1 MACLLVFLQ
10 KNIMKNP
17 NPKIVIL
24 GLFLLIISGKT
35 FTQNSLRVSNS
46 EIQKVRIYQSGA
58 FVSRSVKVNLNAGI
72 NEIVF
77 DKLSPYINANSI
89 SVKGFGEA
97 SIVGVNFQQN
107 YLKIQKN
114 SSEITKLEGEKDSL
128 TIKLRYIQ
136 NKIMAYNEGLIVLQ
150 ANRSIGGANNGID
163 ATKLTALVD
172 YQIKKINSL
181 KDEIID
187 LGIKDQG
194 LQNQITKIN
203 QQLSVLNSKQN
214 QSEGNIIVTV
224 NSSTKSLASFEF
236 SYLINSN
243 VRWTPVY
250 DIRVKNTSSPMEFIL
265 KAKVFQSTGED
276 WTDVKLSLNTS
287 NPTDR
292 VQKPNL
298 IPWYL
303 NFQQEADLYYNMRGS
318 RGDNENSAAPM
329 MYDLKEV
336 KVKMDTMQWSNG
348 QIIENQLNNEYEI
361 ENKYTLKSGNIE
373 TQIEINRTNA
383 NAYYEYASAPKL
395 NSDAFLMGNIINWE
409 SLNLLNAE
417 TSVYFD
423 GAFVGTTY
431 IQNNNSKDTMNLSL
445 GKDERIIIK
454 RTKLNEVNGSN
465 LFGNI
470 KEKKF
475 SYDIVVK
482 NTKKETVEIT
492 IEEQLP
498 ISQDKNI
505 TVNALE
511 LSGGKLNPTSGLVT
525 WKISL
530 KAGESS
536 TKKFNFS
543 VKFPKNTSV
552 NGL

>member
-1 MACLLVFLQ
+1 
-10 KNIMKNP
+10 MKNP
-17 NPKIVIL
+17 TPKTVVL
-24 GLFLLIISGKT
+24 SFFLLIISGKT

-97 SIVGVNFQQN
+97 TIVGVNFQQN
-107 YLKIQKN
+107 YLKIQKT

-136 NKIMAYNEGLIVLQ
+136 NKIMSCNEGLAVLQ
-150 ANRSIGGANNGID
+150 ANRSISGANNGID
-163 ATKLTALVD
+163 ATKLTALVE

-243 VRWTPVY
+243 VRWIPVY

-265 KAKVFQSTGED
+265 KAKVYQSTGED

-298 IPWYL
+298 TPWYL
-303 NFQQEADLYYNMRGS
+303 NFQERDDYRTRGAYSDQE
-318 RGDNENSAAPM
+318 SAAPM
-329 MYDLKEV
+329 MYKLEEV
-336 KVKMDTMQWSNG
+336 KVKMDTMRWSNA
-348 QIIENQLNNEYEI
+348 QIIESQLNNEYEI

-373 TQIEINRTNA
+373 TQIEINRINA

-395 NSDAFLMGNIINWE
+395 NLDAFLMGNIINWE

-417 TSVYFD
+417 GSVYFD

-431 IQNNNSKDTMNLSL
+431 IQNASSKDTMNLSL

-482 NTKKETVEIT
+482 NTKEETVEIT

-511 LSGGKLNPTSGLVT
+511 LSGGKLNSTTGLVT

-543 VKFPKNTSV
+543 AKFPKDTSV
-552 NGL
+552 KGL

>member
-1 MACLLVFLQ
+1 
-10 KNIMKNP
+10 MKNLTS
-17 NPKIVIL
+17 KTIVISF
-24 GLFLLIISGKT
+24 FLLIISGKT

-46 EIQKVRIYQSGA
+46 EIQKVRIYQTGA

-97 SIVGVNFQQN
+97 TIVGVNFQQN
-107 YLKIQKN
+107 YLKIQKT

-136 NKIMAYNEGLIVLQ
+136 NKIMACNEGLAVLQ

-163 ATKLTALVD
+163 AAKLTALVE

-194 LQNQITKIN
+194 LQNQIAKIN
-203 QQLSVLNSKQN
+203 QQLSALNSKQN

-224 NSSTKSLASFEF
+224 NSSSKSLASFEF

-243 VRWTPVY
+243 VRWIPVY

-265 KAKVFQSTGED
+265 KAKVYQSTGED

-292 VQKPNL
+292 VQKSNL
-298 IPWYL
+298 TPWYL
-303 NFQQEADLYYNMRGS
+303 NFQQEDDFGYNMRGS
-318 RGDNENSAAPM
+318 RADQESAAPM
-329 MYDLKEV
+329 IYKLEEV
-336 KVKMDTMQWSNG
+336 KVKKDTMRWSNA

-361 ENKYTLKSGNIE
+361 ENKYTLKSGNVE
-373 TQIEINRTNA
+373 TQIEINRINA

-417 TSVYFD
+417 GSVYFD

-431 IQNNNSKDTMNLSL
+431 IQNTSSKDTMNLSL

-465 LFGNI
+465 LFGNV

-511 LSGGKLNPTSGLVT
+511 LSGGKLNPTAGLVT

-530 KAGESS
+530 KAGEST

-543 VKFPKNTSV
+543 VKFPKDTSV

>member
-1 MACLLVFLQ
+1 
-10 KNIMKNP
+10 MKNLTS
-17 NPKIVIL
+17 KTIVL
-24 GLFLLIISGKT
+24 SFFLLIISGKT

-46 EIQKVRIYQSGA
+46 EIQKIRIYQSGA

-107 YLKIQKN
+107 YLKIQKT

-136 NKIMAYNEGLIVLQ
+136 NKIMACNEGLAVLQ

-163 ATKLTALVD
+163 AAKLTALVE

-224 NSSTKSLASFEF
+224 NSSSKSLASFEF

-265 KAKVFQSTGED
+265 KAKVYQSTGED

-298 IPWYL
+298 TPWYL

-318 RGDNENSAAPM
+318 RSDDESAAPM
-329 MYDLKEV
+329 MNKLEEV
-336 KVKMDTMQWSNG
+336 KVKMDTMRWSNA

-361 ENKYTLKSGNIE
+361 ENKYTLKSGNVE
-373 TQIEINRTNA
+373 TQIEINRINA

-417 TSVYFD
+417 GSVYFD

-431 IQNNNSKDTMNLSL
+431 IQNKSSKDTMNLSL

-465 LFGNI
+465 LFGNV

-511 LSGGKLNPTSGLVT
+511 LSGGKLNPTTGLVT

-543 VKFPKNTSV
+543 VKFPKDTSV

>member
-1 MACLLVFLQ
+1 
-10 KNIMKNP
+10 MKNLTS
-17 NPKIVIL
+17 KTIVL
-24 GLFLLIISGKT
+24 SFFLLIISGKT

-97 SIVGVNFQQN
+97 TIVGVNFQQN
-107 YLKIQKN
+107 YLKIQKT

-136 NKIMAYNEGLIVLQ
+136 NKIMACNEGLTVLQ

-163 ATKLTALVD
+163 AAKLTALVD

-224 NSSTKSLASFEF
+224 NSSIKSLASFEF

-265 KAKVFQSTGED
+265 KAKVYQSTGED

-298 IPWYL
+298 TPWYL

-318 RGDNENSAAPM
+318 RSDDESAAPM
-329 MYDLKEV
+329 MNKLEEV
-336 KVKMDTMQWSNG
+336 KVKMDTMRWSNA

-361 ENKYTLKSGNIE
+361 ENKYTLKSGNVE
-373 TQIEINRTNA
+373 TQIEINRINA

-417 TSVYFD
+417 GSVYFD

-431 IQNNNSKDTMNLSL
+431 IQNTSSKDTMNLSL

-465 LFGNI
+465 LFGNV

-511 LSGGKLNPTSGLVT
+511 LSGGKLNPTTGLVT

-543 VKFPKNTSV
+543 VKFPKDTSV

>member
-1 MACLLVFLQ
+1 
-10 KNIMKNP
+10 MKNLT
-17 NPKIVIL
+17 PKTVVL
-24 GLFLLIISGKT
+24 SFFLLIISGKT

-46 EIQKVRIYQSGA
+46 EIQKIRIYQSGA

-77 DKLSPYINANSI
+77 DKLSSYINANSI

-107 YLKIQKN
+107 YLKIQKT

-136 NKIMAYNEGLIVLQ
+136 NKIMACNEGLAVLQ

-194 LQNQITKIN
+194 LQNQITIIS

-224 NSSTKSLASFEF
+224 NSSTKSTASFEF

-243 VRWTPVY
+243 VRWIPVY

-265 KAKVFQSTGED
+265 KAKVYQSTGED

-298 IPWYL
+298 TPWYL
-303 NFQQEADLYYNMRGS
+303 NFQQEDDYLTRGTYLWQ
-318 RGDNENSAAPM
+318 ESAAPM
-329 MYDLKEV
+329 MNKKLEDK
-336 KVKMDTMQWSNG
+336 KFKMDTMRWSNS

-373 TQIEINRTNA
+373 TQIEINRINA

-417 TSVYFD
+417 GSVYFD

-431 IQNNNSKDTMNLSL
+431 IQNTSSKDTMNLSL

-465 LFGNI
+465 LFGNV

-505 TVNALE
+505 MVNALE
-511 LSGGKLNPTSGLVT
+511 LSGGKLNPISGLVT

-543 VKFPKNTSV
+543 VKFPKDTSV

>member
-10 KNIMKNP
+10 KNIMKYP
-17 NPKIVIL
+17 TPKTIIL
-24 GLFLLIISGKT
+24 SFFLLFISEKT

-97 SIVGVNFQQN
+97 TIVGVNFQQN
-107 YLKIQKN
+107 YLKIQKT
-114 SSEITKLEGEKDSL
+114 SSEIMKLEGEKDSL
-128 TIKLRYIQ
+128 TIKIKYIQ
-136 NKIMAYNEGLIVLQ
+136 NKITACNEGLAVLQ

-163 ATKLTALVD
+163 AAKLTSLVD

-224 NSSTKSLASFEF
+224 NSSSKSLASFEF

-265 KAKVFQSTGED
+265 KAKVYQSTGED

-298 IPWYL
+298 TPWYL
-303 NFQQEADLYYNMRGS
+303 NFQQEADFDYNMRGS
-318 RGDNENSAAPM
+318 RADQKSAAPM
-329 MYDLKEV
+329 NYKLEKV
-336 KVKMDTMQWSNG
+336 KVKMDEMQWSNA
-348 QIIENQLNNEYEI
+348 QIIESQLNNEYEI

-373 TQIEINRTNA
+373 TQIEINRINA

-417 TSVYFD
+417 GSVYFD

-431 IQNNNSKDTMNLSL
+431 IQSTSSKDTMNLSL

-454 RTKLNEVNGSN
+454 RTMLNEVNGSN

-530 KAGESS
+530 KAGEST

-543 VKFPKNTSV
+543 VKFPKDTSV

>member
-1 MACLLVFLQ
+1 
-10 KNIMKNP
+10 MKNP
-17 NPKIVIL
+17 TPKTVVL
-24 GLFLLIISGKT
+24 SFFLLIISEKT

-46 EIQKVRIYQSGA
+46 EIQKVRIYKSGA

-107 YLKIQKN
+107 YLKIQKT

-136 NKIMAYNEGLIVLQ
+136 NKIMACNEGLAVLQ

-265 KAKVFQSTGED
+265 KAKVYQSTGED

-298 IPWYL
+298 TPWYL
-303 NFQQEADLYYNMRGS
+303 NFQQEDDFGYNMRGS
-318 RGDNENSAAPM
+318 RADQESAAPM
-329 MYDLKEV
+329 MYKLEEV
-336 KVKMDTMQWSNG
+336 KVKMDTMRWSNA
-348 QIIENQLNNEYEI
+348 QIIESQLNNEYEI
-361 ENKYTLKSGNIE
+361 ENKYTLKSGNVE
-373 TQIEINRTNA
+373 TQIEINRINA

-417 TSVYFD
+417 GSVYFD
-423 GAFVGTTY
+423 GAFVGATY
-431 IQNNNSKDTMNLSL
+431 IQNTSSKDTMNLSL

-465 LFGNI
+465 LFGNM

-511 LSGGKLNPTSGLVT
+511 LSGGKLNPTTGLVT

-543 VKFPKNTSV
+543 VKFPKDTFV

>member
-1 MACLLVFLQ
+1 MFISIFTK
-10 KNIMKNP
+10 KNIMKKP
-17 NPKIVIL
+17 TQKIVIFS
-24 GLFLLIISGKT
+24 LFFFIIIGKT

-97 SIVGVNFQQN
+97 TIVGVNFQQN
-107 YLKIQKN
+107 YLKIQKT

-136 NKIMAYNEGLIVLQ
+136 NKIMACNEGLAVLQ

-163 ATKLTALVD
+163 ATKLTALVE

-243 VRWTPVY
+243 VRWIPVY

-265 KAKVFQSTGED
+265 KAKVYQSTGED
-276 WTDVKLSLNTS
+276 WTDVKLSLNTT

-298 IPWYL
+298 TPWYL

-318 RGDNENSAAPM
+318 RSDDESAAPM
-329 MYDLKEV
+329 MNKNLEDK
-336 KVKMDTMQWSNG
+336 KFKMDTMRWSNA

-361 ENKYTLKSGNIE
+361 ENKYTLKSGNVE
-373 TQIEINRTNA
+373 TQIEINRINA

-417 TSVYFD
+417 GSVYFD

-431 IQNNNSKDTMNLSL
+431 IQNTSSKDTMNLSL

-543 VKFPKNTSV
+543 VKFPKDTSV

>member
-1 MACLLVFLQ
+1 
-10 KNIMKNP
+10 MKNLTS
-17 NPKIVIL
+17 KTVVL
-24 GLFLLIISGKT
+24 SFFLLIISGKT

-107 YLKIQKN
+107 YLKIQKT

-136 NKIMAYNEGLIVLQ
+136 NKIMACNEGLAVLQ

-163 ATKLTALVD
+163 AAKLTALVE

-224 NSSTKSLASFEF
+224 NSSSKSLASFEF

-265 KAKVFQSTGED
+265 KAKVYQSTGED

-298 IPWYL
+298 TPWYL
-303 NFQQEADLYYNMRGS
+303 NFQQRDDYSYRTRGKYS
-318 RGDNENSAAPM
+318 DQESAAPM
-329 MYDLKEV
+329 MYEKLEDK
-336 KVKMDTMQWSNG
+336 KNKMDTMQWSNA

-361 ENKYTLKSGNIE
+361 ENKYTLKSGNVE
-373 TQIEINRTNA
+373 TQIEINRINA

-417 TSVYFD
+417 GSVYFD

-431 IQNNNSKDTMNLSL
+431 IQNTSSKDTMNLSL

-530 KAGESS
+530 KAGEST

-543 VKFPKNTSV
+543 VKFPKDTSV

>member
-1 MACLLVFLQ
+1 MFISIFTK
-10 KNIMKNP
+10 KNIMKKP
-17 NPKIVIL
+17 TQKIVIFSL
-24 GLFLLIISGKT
+24 LFFIIIGKT

-46 EIQKVRIYQSGA
+46 EIQKIRIYQSGA

-107 YLKIQKN
+107 YLKIQKT
-114 SSEITKLEGEKDSL
+114 SSEITKLEDEKDSL

-136 NKIMAYNEGLIVLQ
+136 NKIMACNEGLAVLQ

-163 ATKLTALVD
+163 AAKLTALVE

-243 VRWTPVY
+243 VRWIPVY

-265 KAKVFQSTGED
+265 KAKVYQSTGED
-276 WTDVKLSLNTS
+276 WTDVKLSLNSS

-303 NFQQEADLYYNMRGS
+303 NFQQEDDYLTRGTYS
-318 RGDNENSAAPM
+318 LQESAAPM
-329 MYDLKEV
+329 MNKKLEDK
-336 KVKMDTMQWSNG
+336 KFKMDTMRWSNAL
-348 QIIENQLNNEYEI
+348 IIENQLNNEYEI
-361 ENKYTLKSGNIE
+361 ENKYTLKSGNVE
-373 TQIEINRTNA
+373 TQIEINKINA

-395 NSDAFLMGNIINWE
+395 NSDAFLMGNILNWE
-409 SLNLLNAE
+409 SLNLLNSE
-417 TSVYFD
+417 GSVYFD

-431 IQNNNSKDTMNLSL
+431 IQNTSSKDTMNLSL

-543 VKFPKNTSV
+543 VKFPKDTFV

>member
-1 MACLLVFLQ
+1 
-10 KNIMKNP
+10 MKNRT
-17 NPKIVIL
+17 PKTIVL
-24 GLFLLIISGKT
+24 SFFLLIISGKT

-46 EIQKVRIYQSGA
+46 EIQKIRIYQSGA

-89 SVKGFGEA
+89 SVKGFGDA

-107 YLKIQKN
+107 YLKIQKT

-136 NKIMAYNEGLIVLQ
+136 NKIMACNEGLAVLQ

-163 ATKLTALVD
+163 AVKLTALVE

-224 NSSTKSLASFEF
+224 NSSSKSLASFEF

-243 VRWTPVY
+243 VRWIPVY

-265 KAKVFQSTGED
+265 KAKVYQSTGED

-298 IPWYL
+298 TPWYL

-318 RGDNENSAAPM
+318 RSDDESAAPM
-329 MYDLKEV
+329 MYKLEEV
-336 KVKMDTMQWSNG
+336 KVKMDTMRWSNA

-361 ENKYTLKSGNIE
+361 ENKYTLKSGNVE
-373 TQIEINRTNA
+373 TQIEINRINA

-395 NSDAFLMGNIINWE
+395 NSDAFLIGNIINWE

-417 TSVYFD
+417 GSVYFD
-423 GAFVGTTY
+423 GAFVGITY
-431 IQNNNSKDTMNLSL
+431 IQNTSSKDTMNLSL

-465 LFGNI
+465 LFGNM

-475 SYDIVVK
+475 SYDIIIK

-505 TVNALE
+505 MVNALE
-511 LSGGKLNPTSGLVT
+511 LSGGKLNPISGLVT

-543 VKFPKNTSV
+543 VKFPKDTSV

>member
-10 KNIMKNP
+10 KNIMKYP
-17 NPKIVIL
+17 TPKTIIL
-24 GLFLLIISGKT
+24 SFFLLFISEKT

-97 SIVGVNFQQN
+97 TIVGVNFQQN
-107 YLKIQKN
+107 YLKIQKT
-114 SSEITKLEGEKDSL
+114 SSEIMKLEGEKDSL
-128 TIKLRYIQ
+128 TIKIKYIQ
-136 NKIMAYNEGLIVLQ
+136 NKITACNEGLAVLQ

-163 ATKLTALVD
+163 AAKLTSLVD

-224 NSSTKSLASFEF
+224 NSSSKSLASFEF

-265 KAKVFQSTGED
+265 KAKVYQSTGED

-298 IPWYL
+298 TPWYL
-303 NFQQEADLYYNMRGS
+303 NFQQEADFDYNMRGS
-318 RGDNENSAAPM
+318 RADQKSAAPM
-329 MYDLKEV
+329 NYKLEEV
-336 KVKMDTMQWSNG
+336 KVKMDEMQWSNA
-348 QIIENQLNNEYEI
+348 QIIESQLNNEYEI

-373 TQIEINRTNA
+373 TQIEINKINA

-417 TSVYFD
+417 GSVYFD

-431 IQNNNSKDTMNLSL
+431 IQSTSSKDTMNLSL

-454 RTKLNEVNGSN
+454 RTMLNEVNGSN

-530 KAGESS
+530 KAGEST

-543 VKFPKNTSV
+543 VKFPKDTSV

>member
-1 MACLLVFLQ
+1 
-10 KNIMKNP
+10 MKNLTS
-17 NPKIVIL
+17 KTVVL
-24 GLFLLIISGKT
+24 SFFLLIISGKT

-46 EIQKVRIYQSGA
+46 EIQKIRIYQSGA

-97 SIVGVNFQQN
+97 TIVGVNFQQN
-107 YLKIQKN
+107 YLKIQKT

-128 TIKLRYIQ
+128 TIKSRYIQ
-136 NKIMAYNEGLIVLQ
+136 NKIMACNEGLAVLQ

-163 ATKLTALVD
+163 ATKLTALVE

-265 KAKVFQSTGED
+265 KAKVYQSTGED

-298 IPWYL
+298 TPWYL
-303 NFQQEADLYYNMRGS
+303 NFQQEADFDYKIRGARS
-318 RGDNENSAAPM
+318 DQESAAPM
-329 MYDLKEV
+329 MYKLEKV
-336 KVKMDTMQWSNG
+336 KVEMDTMRWSNA

-361 ENKYTLKSGNIE
+361 ENKYTLKSGNVE
-373 TQIEINRTNA
+373 TQIEINRINA

-417 TSVYFD
+417 GSVYFD
-423 GAFVGTTY
+423 GAFVGATY
-431 IQNNNSKDTMNLSL
+431 IQNTSSKDTMNLSL

-465 LFGNI
+465 LFGNV

-543 VKFPKNTSV
+543 VKFPKDTSV

>member
-1 MACLLVFLQ
+1 M
-10 KNIMKNP
+10 IMKNRT
-17 NPKIVIL
+17 PKTIVL
-24 GLFLLIISGKT
+24 SFFLLIISGKT

-46 EIQKVRIYQSGA
+46 EIQKIRIYQSGA

-89 SVKGFGEA
+89 SVKGFGDA

-107 YLKIQKN
+107 YLKIQKT

-136 NKIMAYNEGLIVLQ
+136 NKIMACNEGLAVLQ

-163 ATKLTALVD
+163 AVKLTALVE

-224 NSSTKSLASFEF
+224 NSSSKSLASFEF

-243 VRWTPVY
+243 VRWIPVY

-265 KAKVFQSTGED
+265 KAKVYQSTGED

-298 IPWYL
+298 TPWYL

-318 RGDNENSAAPM
+318 RSDDESAAPM
-329 MYDLKEV
+329 MYKLEEV
-336 KVKMDTMQWSNG
+336 KVKMDTMRWSNA

-361 ENKYTLKSGNIE
+361 ENKYTLKSGNVE
-373 TQIEINRTNA
+373 TQIEINRINA

-395 NSDAFLMGNIINWE
+395 NSDAFLIGNIINWE

-417 TSVYFD
+417 GSVYFD
-423 GAFVGTTY
+423 GAFVGITY
-431 IQNNNSKDTMNLSL
+431 IQNTSSKDTMNLSL

-465 LFGNI
+465 LFGNM

-475 SYDIVVK
+475 SYDIIIK

-505 TVNALE
+505 MVNALE
-511 LSGGKLNPTSGLVT
+511 LSGGKLNPISGLVT

-543 VKFPKNTSV
+543 VKFPKDTSV

>member
-1 MACLLVFLQ
+1 M
-10 KNIMKNP
+10 IMKNRT
-17 NPKIVIL
+17 PKTIVL
-24 GLFLLIISGKT
+24 SFFLLIISGKT

-46 EIQKVRIYQSGA
+46 EIQKIRIYQSGA

-89 SVKGFGEA
+89 SVKGFGDA

-107 YLKIQKN
+107 YLKIQKT

-136 NKIMAYNEGLIVLQ
+136 NKIMACNEGLAVLQ

-163 ATKLTALVD
+163 AAKLTALVD

-243 VRWTPVY
+243 VRWIPVY

-265 KAKVFQSTGED
+265 KAKVYQSTGED
-276 WTDVKLSLNTS
+276 WTDLKLSLNTS

-298 IPWYL
+298 TPWYL

-318 RGDNENSAAPM
+318 RSDDESAAPM
-329 MYDLKEV
+329 MYRLEEV
-336 KVKMDTMQWSNG
+336 KVKMDTMRWSNA

-361 ENKYTLKSGNIE
+361 ENKYTLKSGNVE
-373 TQIEINRTNA
+373 TQIEINRINA

-395 NSDAFLMGNIINWE
+395 NSDAFLMGNILNWE

-417 TSVYFD
+417 GSVYFD

-431 IQNNNSKDTMNLSL
+431 IQNKSSKDTMNLSL

-465 LFGNI
+465 LFGNV

-511 LSGGKLNPTSGLVT
+511 LSGGKLNPTTGLVT

-543 VKFPKNTSV
+543 VKFPKDTSV